1 MADIGQEQLTA
12 FWKQP
17 TDQYG
22 SYDINAQQGI
32 YKEQWKG
39 SMTNVLRLYNSIQS
53 WKPENATDAY
63 TYTKFKAA
71 AAAIA
76 PLSSYYDT
84 PAAPLS
90 AEWTLVDAEIQESQ
104 AGDNAFLNITWGVNT
119 TTVSP
124 GEEGE
129 YLLDWHDQW
138 SLSWQTQ
145 SYSLFAYCGYTGN
158 GHVDSTDDKQMKGKI
173 ASRTALESWMNQPQE
188 YQNLKAAG
196 EFNDGS
202 VVSKKL
208 NAAELNIKNKID
220 VGKTN
225 PVFHYPILTK
235 TSTAEYP
242 LNQASEAMSALKSR
256 IEQPDVITGVTPPFN
271 IPTYPGIQHWEWL
284 CQGSSVSTVEDPRT
298 KKITVTVSTS
308 YWGAA
313 EWDVNFYGIQ
323 NRWQFGMA

>member
-22 SYDINAQQGI
+22 SYDINSQQGI

-39 SMTNVLRLYNSIQS
+39 SMTNVLRLYNNIQS

-76 PLSSYYDT
+76 PLSSYYGAPT
-84 PAAPLS
+84 APLS

-173 ASRTALESWMNQPQE
+173 ASRTSITNWMNQSPE
-188 YQNLKAAG
+188 FLNLKLNYQSYIG
-196 EFNDGS
+196 LKP
-202 VVSKKL
+202 VKL
-208 NAAELNIKNKID
+208 NAAETNIAHKIA

-235 TSTAEYP
+235 TSSAEYP
-242 LNQASEAMSALKSR
+242 LNQASEAMSAVKSR
-256 IEQPDVITGVTPPFN
+256 MEQPDVITGVTPPFY
-271 IPTYPGIQHWEWL
+271 IPTYPGI
-284 CQGSSVSTVEDPRT
+284 
-298 KKITVTVSTS
+298 
-308 YWGAA
+308 
-313 EWDVNFYGIQ
+313 
-323 NRWQFGMA
+323 

>member
-22 SYDINAQQGI
+22 SYDINSQQGI

-39 SMTNVLRLYNSIQS
+39 SMTNVLQLYNSIQS
-53 WKPENATDAY
+53 WKPQNITDAY
-63 TYTKFKAA
+63 TYTKFKEAA
-71 AAAIA
+71 TLIA
-76 PLSSYYDT
+76 PLSSYYGT
-84 PAAPLS
+84 PVAPLS
-90 AEWTLVDAEIQESQ
+90 SEWTLVDAEIQELQ
-104 AGDNAFLNITWGVNT
+104 AGDNAMLNLTWGVNT

-145 SYSLFAYCGYTGN
+145 SYSLLAYCGYTGN

-173 ASRTALESWMNQPQE
+173 ASRTSIAQWMNQSQE
-188 YQNLKAAG
+188 SLNLKLNYQFYSG
-196 EFNDGS
+196 LNP
-202 VVSKKL
+202 VKL
-208 NAAELNIKNKID
+208 NAAEINIAHKID

-242 LNQASEAMSALKSR
+242 LNKASEAMSALKSR
-256 IEQPDVITGVTPPFN
+256 MEQPDVITGVTPPFY

-284 CQGSSVSTVEDPRT
+284 CQGSNVSTVEDKRT
-298 KKITVTVSTS
+298 KKVTVTVTTS

>member
-22 SYDINAQQGI
+22 SYDINSQQGL

-53 WKPENATDAY
+53 WKPESPTDTY

-76 PLSSYYDT
+76 PLNSYYDT

-90 AEWTLVDAEIQESQ
+90 AEWTLVDAEVQESP
-104 AGDNAFLNITWGVNT
+104 AGDNALLNITWGVNT

-158 GHVDSTDDKQMKGKI
+158 GHIDSTDDKQMKGKI
-173 ASRTALESWMNQPQE
+173 ASRTAITNWMNQDQE
-188 YQNLKAAG
+188 SQNLKLNYQSHIG
-196 EFNDGS
+196 
-202 VVSKKL
+202 VKPVKL
-208 NAAELNIKNKID
+208 NAAERNIVDKIN

-242 LNQASEAMSALKSR
+242 LNQASEAMSAVKSR
-256 IEQPDVITGVTPPFN
+256 MEQPDVITGVTPPFY

-284 CQGSSVSTVEDPRT
+284 CQGSNVSTVEDPRT
-298 KKITVTVSTS
+298 KKVTVTVSTS

>member
-22 SYDINAQQGI
+22 SYDINSQQGI

-53 WKPENATDAY
+53 WKPQSLTDAY
-63 TYTKFKAA
+63 TYTKFKEAA
-71 AAAIA
+71 TLIA
-76 PLSSYYDT
+76 PLSSYYGT
-84 PAAPLS
+84 PDAPLS
-90 AEWTLVDAEIQESQ
+90 EEWTLVDAEIQELQ
-104 AGDNAFLNITWGVNT
+104 AGDNAMLNLTWGVNT

-145 SYSLFAYCGYTGN
+145 SYSLLAYCGYTGK
-158 GHVDSTDDKQMKGKI
+158 GHIDSTDDKQMKGKI
-173 ASRTALESWMNQPQE
+173 ASRTSITNWMNSALE
-188 YQNLKAAG
+188 YQSL
-196 EFNDGS
+196 
-202 VVSKKL
+202 KL
-208 NAAELNIKNKID
+208 NNQFYNGLKPVKLNGAELNIKHKID

-235 TSTAEYP
+235 TSSAEYP
-242 LNQASEAMSALKSR
+242 LNQTSQAMSAVKSR
-256 IEQPDVITGVTPPFN
+256 MEQPDVITGVTPPFY
-271 IPTYPGIQHWEWL
+271 IPTYPGVQHWEWL
-284 CQGSSVSTVEDPRT
+284 CQGSNVSTIEDPRT
-298 KKITVTVSTS
+298 KKVTVTVSTS

>member
-22 SYDINAQQGI
+22 SYDINSQQGI

-53 WKPENATDAY
+53 WKPENITDAY
-63 TYTKFKAA
+63 TYSDFKTA

-138 SLSWQTQ
+138 ALSWQT
-145 SYSLFAYCGYTGN
+145 
-158 GHVDSTDDKQMKGKI
+158 
-173 ASRTALESWMNQPQE
+173 
-188 YQNLKAAG
+188 
-196 EFNDGS
+196 
-202 VVSKKL
+202 
-208 NAAELNIKNKID
+208 
-220 VGKTN
+220 
-225 PVFHYPILTK
+225 
-235 TSTAEYP
+235 
-242 LNQASEAMSALKSR
+242 
-256 IEQPDVITGVTPPFN
+256 
-271 IPTYPGIQHWEWL
+271 
-284 CQGSSVSTVEDPRT
+284 
-298 KKITVTVSTS
+298 
-308 YWGAA
+308 
-313 EWDVNFYGIQ
+313 
-323 NRWQFGMA
+323 

>member
-90 AEWTLVDAEIQESQ
+90 AEWTLVDAEI
-104 AGDNAFLNITWGVNT
+104 
-119 TTVSP
+119 
-124 GEEGE
+124 
-129 YLLDWHDQW
+129 
-138 SLSWQTQ
+138 
-145 SYSLFAYCGYTGN
+145 
-158 GHVDSTDDKQMKGKI
+158 
-173 ASRTALESWMNQPQE
+173 
-188 YQNLKAAG
+188 
-196 EFNDGS
+196 
-202 VVSKKL
+202 
-208 NAAELNIKNKID
+208 
-220 VGKTN
+220 
-225 PVFHYPILTK
+225 
-235 TSTAEYP
+235 
-242 LNQASEAMSALKSR
+242 
-256 IEQPDVITGVTPPFN
+256 
-271 IPTYPGIQHWEWL
+271 
-284 CQGSSVSTVEDPRT
+284 
-298 KKITVTVSTS
+298 
-308 YWGAA
+308 
-313 EWDVNFYGIQ
+313 
-323 NRWQFGMA
+323 

>member
-22 SYDINAQQGI
+22 SYDINSQQGI

-53 WKPENATDAY
+53 WKPENATDVY

-76 PLSSYYDT
+76 PLSSYYDA

-90 AEWTLVDAEIQESQ
+90 AEWTLVDAEIQESP
-104 AGDNAFLNITWGVNT
+104 AGDNALLNITWGVNT

-138 SLSWQTQ
+138 SLSWQT
-145 SYSLFAYCGYTGN
+145 
-158 GHVDSTDDKQMKGKI
+158 
-173 ASRTALESWMNQPQE
+173 
-188 YQNLKAAG
+188 
-196 EFNDGS
+196 
-202 VVSKKL
+202 
-208 NAAELNIKNKID
+208 
-220 VGKTN
+220 
-225 PVFHYPILTK
+225 
-235 TSTAEYP
+235 
-242 LNQASEAMSALKSR
+242 
-256 IEQPDVITGVTPPFN
+256 
-271 IPTYPGIQHWEWL
+271 
-284 CQGSSVSTVEDPRT
+284 
-298 KKITVTVSTS
+298 
-308 YWGAA
+308 
-313 EWDVNFYGIQ
+313 
-323 NRWQFGMA
+323 

>member
-39 SMTNVLRLYNSIQS
+39 SMANVLKLYNSIQS

-90 AEWTLVDAEIQESQ
+90 AEWTLVDAEIQESP

-158 GHVDSTDDKQMKGKI
+158 GHIDSTDDKQMKGKI
-173 ASRTALESWMNQPQE
+173 ASRTSITNWMNQSQE
-188 YQNLKAAG
+188 SLNLKLNYQSYIG
-196 EFNDGS
+196 LKP
-202 VVSKKL
+202 VKL
-208 NAAELNIKNKID
+208 NAAEINIAHKID

-242 LNQASEAMSALKSR
+242 LNQASEAMSAVKSR
-256 IEQPDVITGVTPPFN
+256 MEQPDVITGLTPPFY
-271 IPTYPGIQHWEWL
+271 IPTYPGI
-284 CQGSSVSTVEDPRT
+284 
-298 KKITVTVSTS
+298 
-308 YWGAA
+308 
-313 EWDVNFYGIQ
+313 
-323 NRWQFGMA
+323 

>member
-1 MADIGQEQLTA
+1 MADIVQEQLKE

-39 SMTNVLRLYNSIQS
+39 SMTNVLSLYNSIQS
-53 WKPENATDAY
+53 WKPESPTDAY

-71 AAAIA
+71 AALIA
-76 PLSSYYDT
+76 PLRSYYDA
-84 PAAPLS
+84 PDAPLS
-90 AEWTLVDAEIQESQ
+90 EEWTLVDAEVQESQ
-104 AGDNAFLNITWGVNT
+104 AGDNALLNITWGVNT

-129 YLLDWHDQW
+129 YLLDWQDQW

-145 SYSLFAYCGYTGN
+145 SYSLFAYCGYTGK

-173 ASRTALESWMNQPQE
+173 ASRTSITQWMNQSQE
-188 YQNLKAAG
+188 SLNLKLNYQFYSG
-196 EFNDGS
+196 LNP
-202 VVSKKL
+202 VKL
-208 NAAELNIKNKID
+208 NAAEINIAHKID

-242 LNQASEAMSALKSR
+242 LNKSSEAMSAVKSR
-256 IEQPDVITGVTPPFN
+256 MEQPDVITGVTPPFY

-284 CQGSSVSTVEDPRT
+284 CQGSNVSTVEDKRT
-298 KKITVTVSTS
+298 KKVTVTVTTS

>member
-22 SYDINAQQGI
+22 SYDINSQQGI

-84 PAAPLS
+84 PTAPLS

-173 ASRTALESWMNQPQE
+173 ASRTSITNWMNQSPE
-188 YQNLKAAG
+188 FLNLKLNYQSYIG
-196 EFNDGS
+196 LKP
-202 VVSKKL
+202 VKL
-208 NAAELNIKNKID
+208 NAAETNIAHKIA

-235 TSTAEYP
+235 TSSAEYP
-242 LNQASEAMSALKSR
+242 LNQASEAMSAVKSR
-256 IEQPDVITGVTPPFN
+256 MEQPDVITGVTPPFY
-271 IPTYPGIQHWEWL
+271 IPTYPGI
-284 CQGSSVSTVEDPRT
+284 
-298 KKITVTVSTS
+298 
-308 YWGAA
+308 
-313 EWDVNFYGIQ
+313 
-323 NRWQFGMA
+323 

>member
-22 SYDINAQQGI
+22 SYDINSQQGI

-90 AEWTLVDAEIQESQ
+90 AEWTLVDAEIQESP

-145 SYSLFAYCGYTGN
+145 SYSLFAYCGYTGS

-173 ASRTALESWMNQPQE
+173 ASRTSITNWMNQTPE
-188 YQNLKAAG
+188 SLNLKLNYQFYIG
-196 EFNDGS
+196 LKP
-202 VVSKKL
+202 VKL
-208 NAAELNIKNKID
+208 NAAEINIAHKID

-242 LNQASEAMSALKSR
+242 LNQASEAMSAVKSR
-256 IEQPDVITGVTPPFN
+256 MEQPDVITELTPPFY
-271 IPTYPGIQHWEWL
+271 IPTYPGI
-284 CQGSSVSTVEDPRT
+284 
-298 KKITVTVSTS
+298 
-308 YWGAA
+308 
-313 EWDVNFYGIQ
+313 
-323 NRWQFGMA
+323 

>member
-22 SYDINAQQGI
+22 SYDINSQQGI

-76 PLSSYYDT
+76 PLSSYYDA

-90 AEWTLVDAEIQESQ
+90 AEWTLVDAEIQESP
-104 AGDNAFLNITWGVNT
+104 AGDNALLNITWGVNT

-145 SYSLFAYCGYTGN
+145 SYSLFAYCGYTGD

-173 ASRTALESWMNQPQE
+173 ASRTSITKWMDQSQE
-188 YQNLKAAG
+188 FLNLTLNYQ
-196 EFNDGS
+196 FQGS
-202 VVSKKL
+202 SNPVKL
-208 NAAELNIKNKID
+208 NAAERNIAYKIA

-242 LNQASEAMSALKSR
+242 LNQASEAMSAVKSR
-256 IEQPDVITGVTPPFN
+256 MEQPDVITGLTPPFY
-271 IPTYPGIQHWEWL
+271 IPTYPGVQHWEWL
-284 CQGSSVSTVEDPRT
+284 CQGSNVSTVEDPRT
-298 KKITVTVSTS
+298 KKVTVTVSTS

>member
-53 WKPENATDAY
+53 WKPENPTDAY
-63 TYTKFKAA
+63 TYSDFKAA

-76 PLSSYYDT
+76 PLSSYYDA

-104 AGDNAFLNITWGVNT
+104 AGDNALLNITWGVNT

-145 SYSLFAYCGYTGN
+145 SYSLLAYCGYTGK
-158 GHVDSTDDKQMKGKI
+158 GHIDSTDDKQMKGKI
-173 ASRTALESWMNQPQE
+173 ASRTIITNWMNSALE
-188 YQNLKAAG
+188 YQNLKSNNQYYSG
-196 EFNDGS
+196 LKP
-202 VVSKKL
+202 VKL
-208 NAAELNIKNKID
+208 NGAELNIKHKID

-235 TSTAEYP
+235 TSSAEYP
-242 LNQASEAMSALKSR
+242 LNQTSQAMSAVKSR
-256 IEQPDVITGVTPPFN
+256 MEQPDVITGVTPPFY
-271 IPTYPGIQHWEWL
+271 IPTYPGVQHWEWL
-284 CQGSSVSTVEDPRT
+284 CQGSNVSTVEDPRT
-298 KKITVTVSTS
+298 KKVTVTVSTS

>member
-76 PLSSYYDT
+76 PLSSYYDAPT
-84 PAAPLS
+84 APLS
-90 AEWTLVDAEIQESQ
+90 AEWTLVDTEIQESP

-138 SLSWQTQ
+138 SLSWQT
-145 SYSLFAYCGYTGN
+145 
-158 GHVDSTDDKQMKGKI
+158 
-173 ASRTALESWMNQPQE
+173 
-188 YQNLKAAG
+188 
-196 EFNDGS
+196 
-202 VVSKKL
+202 
-208 NAAELNIKNKID
+208 
-220 VGKTN
+220 
-225 PVFHYPILTK
+225 
-235 TSTAEYP
+235 
-242 LNQASEAMSALKSR
+242 
-256 IEQPDVITGVTPPFN
+256 
-271 IPTYPGIQHWEWL
+271 
-284 CQGSSVSTVEDPRT
+284 
-298 KKITVTVSTS
+298 
-308 YWGAA
+308 
-313 EWDVNFYGIQ
+313 
-323 NRWQFGMA
+323 

>member
-22 SYDINAQQGI
+22 SYDINSQQGI

-39 SMTNVLRLYNSIQS
+39 SMTNVLMLYNIIQS
-53 WKPENATDAY
+53 WKPKTPTDAY
-63 TYTKFKAA
+63 TYTDFKADA
-71 AAAIA
+71 YEIA
-76 PLSSYYDT
+76 PLNSHYD
-84 PAAPLS
+84 APIAPQS
-90 AEWTLVDAEIQESQ
+90 EEWTLVDAEVQESQ
-104 AGDNAFLNITWGVNT
+104 AGDNAFLNLTWGVNT

-138 SLSWQTQ
+138 SLSWQSQ
-145 SYSLFAYCGYTGN
+145 SYSLFAYCGYTGK
-158 GHVDSTDDKQMKGKI
+158 GHVDSNDDRQMKGKI
-173 ASRTALESWMNQPQE
+173 ASRTSITQWMNQTQE
-188 YQNLKAAG
+188 SLNLKLNYQFYNG
-196 EFNDGS
+196 LKP
-202 VVSKKL
+202 VKL
-208 NAAELNIKNKID
+208 NAAEINIAHKID

-225 PVFHYPILTK
+225 PIFHYPILTK

-242 LNQASEAMSALKSR
+242 LNQESEAMSALKFR
-256 IEQPDVITGVTPPFN
+256 MEQPDVITVPLQPFDV
-271 IPTYPGIQHWEWL
+271 PTYPGIQSWKWL
-284 CQGSSVSTVEDPRT
+284 CQGSNVSTVEDPRT
-298 KKITVTVSTS
+298 KKVTVTVSTS

-313 EWDVNFYGIQ
+313 DWDENFYGVQ

>member
-22 SYDINAQQGI
+22 SYDINSQQGI

-63 TYTKFKAA
+63 TYTKFKTA

-90 AEWTLVDAEIQESQ
+90 AEWTLVDAEIQESP

-158 GHVDSTDDKQMKGKI
+158 GHIDSTDDKQMKGKI
-173 ASRTALESWMNQPQE
+173 ASRASITEWMDQPQE
-188 YQNLKAAG
+188 FLNLKLNYR
-196 EFNDGS
+196 FNNGS
-202 VVSKKL
+202 KPVKL
-208 NAAELNIKNKID
+208 NAAETNIAHKIA

-225 PVFHYPILTK
+225 PIFHYPILTK

-242 LNQASEAMSALKSR
+242 LNQASEAMSAVKSR
-256 IEQPDVITGVTPPFN
+256 MEQPDVITGLTPPFY
-271 IPTYPGIQHWEWL
+271 IPTYPGI
-284 CQGSSVSTVEDPRT
+284 
-298 KKITVTVSTS
+298 
-308 YWGAA
+308 
-313 EWDVNFYGIQ
+313 
-323 NRWQFGMA
+323 